1 MRACPLRRQSTLG
14 RVVYI
19 ICTAFI
25 VCYILFDVLDLD
37 RSNFPTTRAPVDRTV
52 VMVEVPKFTVNV
64 ADMTDVWVNV
74 TALLLAEPKKS
85 VRQEALEVPR
95 PLALN
100 TARVHGYRA
109 ALPRSSISD
118 TPGLL

>member
-1 MRACPLRRQSTLG
+1 
-14 RVVYI
+14 
-19 ICTAFI
+19 
-25 VCYILFDVLDLD
+25 
-37 RSNFPTTRAPVDRTV
+37 
-52 VMVEVPKFTVNV
+52 MVEVPKFTVNV